1 MAEGEKEKRTS
12 VSLLVPIQGNP
23 RRGRGMWRMGSRPK
37 MRRDGTNTDR
47 RKMVKRQR
55 AKTDRGGRDDTDR
68 EEDKLRERL
77 LEKGAKESK

>member
-1 MAEGEKEKRTS
+1 
-12 VSLLVPIQGNP
+12 
-23 RRGRGMWRMGSRPK
+23 

-55 AKTDRGGRDDTDR
+55 AKTDRVRGDDTDR
-68 EEDKLRERL
+68 QDKQRQRL